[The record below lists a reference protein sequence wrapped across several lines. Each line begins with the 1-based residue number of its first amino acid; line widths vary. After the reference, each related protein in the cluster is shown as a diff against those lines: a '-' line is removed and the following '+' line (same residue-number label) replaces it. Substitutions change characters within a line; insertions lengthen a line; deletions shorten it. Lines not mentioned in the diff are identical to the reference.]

1 MPLPPPV
8 TSATRPCSRSEMS
21 TFTSFM
27 GAERTTYAPPVPP
40 LLFVLIAIVGV
51 TGMLLWVGALV
62 DAAQQDDARFTT
74 IGRDKR
80 PTVMLVLF
88 TWGFGGAWYWLRVK

>member
-1 MPLPPPV
+1 M
-8 TSATRPCSRSEMS
+8 
-21 TFTSFM
+21 
-27 GAERTTYAPPVPP
+27 PP

-62 DAAQQDDARFTT
+62 DATQQDDARFTA

-80 PTVMLVLF
+80 PTVRLVLF
-88 TWGFGGAWYWLRVK
+88 TWGFGGAW

>member
-1 MPLPPPV
+1 M
-8 TSATRPCSRSEMS
+8 
-21 TFTSFM
+21 
-27 GAERTTYAPPVPP
+27 PP

-62 DAAQQDDARFTT
+62 DAAQYDDPAFDH

-80 PTVMLVLF
+80 PTVMLILF
-88 TWGFGGAWYWLRVK
+88 TWGFGGAWYWLQVKPQLRAR

>member
-1 MPLPPPV
+1 M
-8 TSATRPCSRSEMS
+8 
-21 TFTSFM
+21 
-27 GAERTTYAPPVPP
+27 PP
-40 LLFVLIAIVGV
+40 LLFVLIVLVGL

-62 DAAQQDDARFTT
+62 DAAQYDDTWFDR

-88 TWGFGGAWYWLRVK
+88 TWGFGGLWYWLRVKPALTAASRDL